1 MYKNKKK
8 LFEIKNP
15 AVFKKENQFNNII
28 NSYFIKPFKI
38 ILLCLKVKEFFEIV
52 KKIFNHRGASWIG
65 FHFYSF

>member
-15 AVFKKENQFNNII
+15 TVFKKENQFNNII

-38 ILLCLKVKEFFEIV
+38 ILLCLKVKDFFGDN
-52 KKIFNHRGASWIG
+52 KKNF
-65 FHFYSF
+65 